1 VSENEKTPAGS
12 PAEGGAAVPAGP
24 QKHGGAS
31 VETDHRIEVFLGQLL
46 RAGVVLAAL
55 VVIVGGVMYLRQAA
69 TGPVPDYKVFHSQPV
84 EMRSAPLAIEAS
96 AEFDPLAII
105 QVGLLLLIATPVAR
119 VVFSIVGFS
128 MERDWMYVGFTIVV
142 LTLLI
147 FSIAGDP
154 QKLFNR

>member
-1 VSENEKTPAGS
+1 
-12 PAEGGAAVPAGP
+12 
-24 QKHGGAS
+24 
-31 VETDHRIEVFLGQLL
+31 
-46 RAGVVLAAL
+46 
-55 VVIVGGVMYLRQAA
+55 
-69 TGPVPDYKVFHSQPV
+69 
-84 EMRSAPLAIEAS
+84 
-96 AEFDPLAII
+96 
-105 QVGLLLLIATPVAR
+105 VAR

>member
-1 VSENEKTPAGS
+1 MPPSIPVAPRKPM
-12 PAEGGAAVPAGP
+12 GAN
-24 QKHGGAS
+24 
-31 VETDHRIEVFLGQLL
+31 ETDHRIEVFLGQLL
-46 RAGVVLAAL
+46 RAGVALAAL
-55 VVIVGGVMYLRQAA
+55 VVIVGGAMYLRHAA
-69 TGPVPDYKVFHSQPV
+69 TGSVPDYKVFHSQPV
-84 EMRSAPLAIEAS
+84 EMRSAPQALEAS

-128 MERDWMYVGFTIVV
+128 MERDWMYVFFTIVV